1 MVQGEAVSGGFF
13 IANFEFAEVVEPAMR
28 HFDDPAARF
37 EALVLFGLEL
47 FAAWTHMRYVAMR
60 ADDGISLGANIARI
74 GTKIFHHG
82 FGLWWLDNLAVKHG
96 LELADIVA
104 MGAHHNQSQR
114 HAFLIHQKVS
124 PAAVFFPGRWG
135 CHQLHQR
142 PSEL

>member
-1 MVQGEAVSGGFF
+1 VVEGEAVAGGFF

-47 FAAWTHMRYVAMR
+47 FAAWTHMRQVAMR
-60 ADDGISLGANIARI
+60 ADDGIGLCANIARI

-82 FGLWWLDNLAVKHG
+82 FGLWWLDNLAVQHG

-104 MGAHHNQSQR
+104 LGAHHNKSQR
-114 HAFLIHQKVS
+114 HACLIHQQVS
-124 PAAVFFPGRWG
+124 PAAVFFPARWG
-135 CHQLHQR
+135 CHPPPHR